1 MNKNYSIVIALL
13 MFFNLSLFSQDGP
26 PWDFNGTDHG
36 FVAQNYTSITIGDT
50 YLTYTINSPNDDGN
64 GGSANPNFK
73 NTAANIDTSA
83 GGYIAIT
90 MQNLTGNARVQV
102 ITNAGS
108 NVFTNFDALS
118 TNDTDFVTHY
128 INMSNA
134 SNWTG
139 TMDNINF
146 RFKQGNGVNDN
157 VYSGDILIDNIEIV
171 ASIPAT
177 PRVDYTFDDTS
188 DSEGFTSANGVTMS
202 QPVAGELHLDIAN
215 QSPYP
220 KLEQTGL
227 YSVDADTYKYV
238 QVTLVNNSPKNKLTF
253 VSPSGG
259 NEYATGDMTA
269 NSSDTQTVEADLSAL
284 TNWTGT
290 QGNWWFQ
297 LVENPGDGAV
307 ASAGEMDIQ
316 QILFATESI
325 NPSTGE
331 SIPWTD
337 SFETEDVWTN
347 DASYPWKYGL
357 AQSYEAPP
365 SAAQDGTG
373 VVFFDDYSYST
384 GNTGTILSPEI
395 DLSSATD
402 PIVSFYHYDGTANG
416 NGDTVEVVD
425 GTGAVIFETPAVAD
439 EWTKHTVSLSAYVG
453 GTVQVG
459 FKGTSVY
466 GYSNPH
472 IDNVFV
478 GEAPTEPTMSVSS
491 STGIGSATFSFTL
504 ENFTVGASGD
514 TGVDGHIHYSLNGG
528 AEVMVYSS
536 DDLTLTDLPNG
547 DHTIV
552 FSLVD
557 ENHTALDPA
566 VEATVQ
572 FTTFNACGETVTYT
586 QVANGDYTVGATAA
600 AGEVASVTVSATM
613 ENNYDYLYVTDG
625 AGNLLNTGETTGTI
639 DATYESTDGTISVNV
654 TNDGSVQNGDV
665 TLAFTCAAAQS
676 NVTFNVDMSNYTG
689 GLGADDTVY
698 LNGSFNGWCGD
709 CNPMSDDDG
718 DGIWTITMP
727 LDDGAYEYKFTV
739 NGWNNQE
746 QWTADGTPDC
756 AENADD
762 GTYENRALTVAGDD
776 LTMPTVYWNLCVGEE
791 PGNTYTVTFS
801 VNTSAIVGGVGANG
815 IYAGGGVLGNAQA
828 LQLTDD
834 DGDGV
839 WVGSIDLPEGTTGN
853 YIFLNSPGDGGDW
866 GAKENLEGQDCADPN
881 NYNDRILPEVT
892 ADVTYLACFGEC
904 SGDGTGECP
913 SDTVTY
919 NLTMTVNTANIT
931 VGENGMYLGG
941 GVFGGANAH
950 AMSDDD
956 GDGTWEVTVEV
967 AEGTSGNYTF
977 LNSPTSSS
985 DWDAKE
991 NLEGQ
996 SCADPANYN
1005 DRILE
1010 AVNADTTLMHC
1021 FASCETDGSCPD
1033 GDPAMMLQGIIDFT
1047 VPEGGSDGKAIHLYV
1062 NEDIS
1067 DLAQYGIGVANNG
1080 GGTDGQEYT
1089 FPTAAPTAGQ
1099 HILVV
1104 RSVAA
1109 MDAYMNASSI
1119 FDHVFVDEGG
1129 SISQNGDDAIELYFL
1144 GGVVELFGDVDV
1156 DGTGEDWEYLD
1167 SWAYKVNGEW
1177 TYGGVN
1183 CTDGSTTTCDSGCP
1197 YPFAD
1202 CTGDDLGAYLSAE
1215 GGWRYQYEV
1224 AGYRGVGPG
1233 DAMGADWWN
1242 AGAYEDFNN
1251 ATFPNESGINNGLV
1265 DDIMFFTT
1273 DGGFTFD
1280 TGDDMTIMGKKP
1292 EVDAAFDPDGTIA
1305 YDADND
1311 YNEYWNYPLDDFTD
1325 TYTLSNDGTHDV
1337 ITFATV
1343 GALGFYTSIGAQD
1356 YQILQQN
1363 NTTMYVRNVGSEG
1376 NSWYSM
1382 LTTDAHA
1389 LSTSNNEIL
1398 EMMIYPNPVDGNYVT
1413 ILSPVEGLKEIQVF
1427 TVTGRRVMDTT
1438 INGNT
1443 LDVSSFNSGFY
1454 MLKVTINGQTK
1465 VSKLVVR

>member
-108 NVFTNFDALS
+108 NVFTNFDGLS
-118 TNDTDFVTHY
+118 TNDADFVTHY

-188 DSEGFTSANGVTMS
+188 DSEGFSSANGVTMS

-269 NSSDTQTVEADLSAL
+269 NSSDAQTVEADLSAL

-347 DASYPWKYGL
+347 DSGSYPWKYGL
-357 AQSYEAPP
+357 AASFETPP

-373 VVFFDDYSYST
+373 VIYFDDYSYST
-384 GNTGTILSPEI
+384 GSSGTIMSPEI
-395 DLSSATD
+395 DLSGATD
-402 PIVSFYHYDGTANG
+402 PILSFYHFDGTASG
-416 NGDTVEVVD
+416 NNDVVEVVD
-425 GTGAVIFETPAVAD
+425 GTGAVIYTTPAVAD
-439 EWTKHTVSLSAYVG
+439 EWTKNTVSLSAYVG

-472 IDNVFV
+472 IDNVYV
-478 GEAPTEPTMSVSS
+478 GEAPTEPAMSVSS
-491 STGIGSATFSFTL
+491 STDGASATFSFTL

-557 ENHTALDPA
+557 ENHAALDPA
-566 VEATVQ
+566 VEATVEFSTFDGTVACDDSYSYTYGNNEDPSNII
-572 FTTFNACGETVTYT
+572 FTSTNAGGTVT
-586 QVANGDYTVGATAA
+586 
-600 AGEVASVTVSATM
+600 VTVTGST
-613 ENNYDYLYVTDG
+613 ENNYDDLIITDG
-625 AGNLLNTGETTGTI
+625 AGNVLYSASGDHTGQAITSE
-639 DATYESTDGTISVNV
+639 DGTINV
-654 TNDGSVQNGDV
+654 AIDSDGSVSGD
-665 TLAFTCAAAQS
+665 TLTFAVTCAASQA

-762 GTYENRALTVAGDD
+762 GTYENRALTVAGED

-904 SGDGTGECP
+904 SGDGTGECSVMGCP
-913 SDTVTY
+913 APEITSWYMTGDGAEFDGVNQDGVIGYQIEYSTSSFTPGDGTATVY
-919 NLTMTVNTANIT
+919 EFDSFPHTMTGLEPTTTYYFTIRSICGDDNYSDWTD
-931 VGENGMYLGG
+931 NGNDGPDAWTTTICPSSYGLPYLND
-941 GVFGGANAH
+941 FN
-950 AMSDDD
+950 DPDTWTNCQTFYDND
-956 GDGTWEVTVEV
+956 GDGNYWYYVNYTDVDEAGNNV
-967 AEGTSGNYTF
+967 AASASYQNGAVLTPDNWVIMGPIDLTDHSDALLEWKVRGIDPSWCQENYSVYVGTSDNYNDLINGSASYNETIANGGDACGQTFAERSLDISASTGGLVYIGFRHHNVSDMFVLNIDDVSVTSTTMSNEDFTLENINYTF
-977 LNSPTSSS
+977 N
-985 DWDAKE
+985 
-991 NLEGQ
+991 Q
-996 SCADPANYN
+996 
-1005 DRILE
+1005 
-1010 AVNADTTLMHC
+1010 
-1021 FASCETDGSCPD
+1021 ETDILRISSEELLSKIEIYNMLGQQVLNKNLNDSS
-1033 GDPAMMLQGIIDFT
+1033 AML
-1047 VPEGGSDGKAIHLYV
+1047 
-1062 NEDIS
+1062 N
-1067 DLAQYGIGVANNG
+1067 
-1080 GGTDGQEYT
+1080 
-1089 FPTAAPTAGQ
+1089 
-1099 HILVV
+1099 
-1104 RSVAA
+1104 
-1109 MDAYMNASSI
+1109 
-1119 FDHVFVDEGG
+1119 
-1129 SISQNGDDAIELYFL
+1129 
-1144 GGVVELFGDVDV
+1144 
-1156 DGTGEDWEYLD
+1156 
-1167 SWAYKVNGEW
+1167 
-1177 TYGGVN
+1177 
-1183 CTDGSTTTCDSGCP
+1183 
-1197 YPFAD
+1197 
-1202 CTGDDLGAYLSAE
+1202 
-1215 GGWRYQYEV
+1215 
-1224 AGYRGVGPG
+1224 
-1233 DAMGADWWN
+1233 
-1242 AGAYEDFNN
+1242 
-1251 ATFPNESGINNGLV
+1251 
-1265 DDIMFFTT
+1265 
-1273 DGGFTFD
+1273 
-1280 TGDDMTIMGKKP
+1280 
-1292 EVDAAFDPDGTIA
+1292 
-1305 YDADND
+1305 
-1311 YNEYWNYPLDDFTD
+1311 
-1325 TYTLSNDGTHDV
+1325 LSNLSSAIYIV
-1337 ITFATV
+1337 NI
-1343 GALGFYTSIGAQD
+1343 
-1356 YQILQQN
+1356 
-1363 NTTMYVRNVGSEG
+1363 EG
-1376 NSWYSM
+1376 N
-1382 LTTDAHA
+1382 
-1389 LSTSNNEIL
+1389 
-1398 EMMIYPNPVDGNYVT
+1398 
-1413 ILSPVEGLKEIQVF
+1413 
-1427 TVTGRRVMDTT
+1427 
-1438 INGNT
+1438 
-1443 LDVSSFNSGFY
+1443 NS
-1454 MLKVTINGQTK
+1454 KTK
-1465 VSKLVVR
+1465 TFKLAIK